1 MAEFT
6 LKQLRYF
13 EAVAKA
19 GHFGRAA
26 DICAISQPALSM
38 QIKELELI
46 LGTALLERGPRGVRL
61 TQFGHSFGARARDI
75 LQAADDLADLARA
88 SHNQMNGRLRLG
100 VIPTVA
106 PYLLPKMINQLGQSH
121 PDLDLQIRESM
132 TPRLTQ
138 DLRDGHLDAAIL
150 ALPADDPALVEVPL
164 MTEDFVLIRP
174 QSEANDPV
182 PDAHSLRELR
192 LLLLE
197 EGHCFR
203 DQALSFCNIQ
213 STRPWDGL
221 DGSSLSTLVQM
232 VGAGMG
238 VTFLP
243 EMAVA
248 VETRSAT
255 VSLARFEST
264 APSRTIGMVWRRSNP
279 LQKQFKFV
287 AQALRDP
294 LRD

>member
-38 QIKELELI
+38 QIRELELI
-46 LGTALLERGPRGVRL
+46 LGTALFERGPRGVRL

-150 ALPADDPALVEVPL
+150 ALPADDPAFVEVPL

-192 LLLLE
+192 
-197 EGHCFR
+197 
-203 DQALSFCNIQ
+203 
-213 STRPWDGL
+213 
-221 DGSSLSTLVQM
+221 LSTLVQM